1 MPISQIN
8 TNSIANGAVVAA
20 DIADGAVTRAK
31 MGYAGAVLQV
41 VNAIKT
47 DGFSA
52 SLLANQ
58 FASVTGLSAS
68 ITPISS
74 SSRILILASVI
85 FSVQDSSY
93 QSLGSVRIARGG
105 TGIGVGSNGFTSA
118 IASVTSADNFS
129 AFASIPLVVFDAP
142 NTTSPITYD
151 VQVTQNITGGAT
163 RVVQVNRNRGGDV
176 AGGASS
182 LIIME
187 IAG

>member
-1 MPISQIN
+1 MPISQIV
-8 TNSIANGAVVAA
+8 TNSIATGAVVADDLA
-20 DIADGAVTRAK
+20 NGAVTRAK
-31 MGYAGAVLQV
+31 IGYAGAALQV
-41 VNAIKT
+41 VSTIKT

-52 SLLANQ
+52 SVISGQ

-93 QSLGSVRIARGG
+93 QSLGGVRVARGG
-105 TGIGVGSNGFTSA
+105 TAIGVGINNWSSG

-129 AFASIPLVVFDAP
+129 AFASVPLLVFDTP

-151 VQVTQNITGGAT
+151 VQITQQITGGAT

-176 AGGASS
+176 CGGASS